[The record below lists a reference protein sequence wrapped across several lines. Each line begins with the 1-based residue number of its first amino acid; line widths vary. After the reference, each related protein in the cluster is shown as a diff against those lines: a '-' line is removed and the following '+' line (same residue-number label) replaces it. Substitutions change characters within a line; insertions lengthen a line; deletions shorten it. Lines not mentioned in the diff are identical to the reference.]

1 MFTGMIEAIGKVATV
16 QPLAEG
22 VRVMVVSET
31 LDLHDVSV
39 GDSIAVN
46 GACMTVV
53 AKSAHSFKFDLSA
66 ESLKVTTGLDDPGR
80 EVNLEKAM
88 RLNGRLEG
96 HLVGGHVDGV
106 GEVLKF
112 AEVGECHQLVVQG
125 PKALARYI
133 AIRGSV
139 AINGVSLTTN
149 NLKEVGDRCIFS
161 VNLIPH
167 TLQVTALKHLKVT
180 DRVNV
185 EVDMIAR
192 YVERMMPDL
201 EPFEALKKRKGD
213 H

>member
-1 MFTGMIEAIGKVATV
+1 MFTGMIEAVGKVATI

-22 VRVMVVSET
+22 LRIMVVSET
-31 LDLHDVSV
+31 LDLNDVSV

-53 AKSAHSFKFDLSA
+53 AKTAHSFKFDLSA

-80 EVNLEKAM
+80 EVNLEKALRFND
-88 RLNGRLEG
+88 RLQG
-96 HLVGGHVDGV
+96 HLVAGHVDGV

-112 AEVGECHQLVVQG
+112 AEAGESYQLVVQG
-125 PKALARYI
+125 PKGLARYI
-133 AIRGSV
+133 AIKGSV

-149 NLKEVGDRCIFS
+149 HLKEVGDRCIFS

-167 TLQVTALKHLKVT
+167 TLQVTALKGLKVS
-180 DRVNV
+180 DQVNI
-185 EVDMIAR
+185 EVDLIAR
-192 YVERMMPDL
+192 YVERLMPDI
-201 EPFEALKKRKGD
+201 EPFEALKKRRGD

>member
-1 MFTGMIEAIGKVATV
+1 MFTGMIEAIGKVATI

-22 VRVMVVSET
+22 LRIMVVSET
-31 LDLHDVSV
+31 LDLNDVTV

-53 AKSAHSFKFDLSA
+53 AKTAHSFKFDLSA

-80 EVNLEKAM
+80 EVNLEKALRYNE
-88 RLNGRLEG
+88 RLQG
-96 HLVGGHVDGV
+96 HLVAGHVDGV

-112 AEVGECHQLVVQG
+112 AEAGESHQLVIQG

-133 AIRGSV
+133 AIKGSV

-167 TLQVTALKHLKVT
+167 TLQVTALKGLKVS
-180 DRVNV
+180 DQVNI
-185 EVDMIAR
+185 EVDLIAR
-192 YVERMMPDL
+192 YVERLMPEI
-201 EPFEALKKRKGD
+201 EPFDALKKRRGE
-213 H
+213 